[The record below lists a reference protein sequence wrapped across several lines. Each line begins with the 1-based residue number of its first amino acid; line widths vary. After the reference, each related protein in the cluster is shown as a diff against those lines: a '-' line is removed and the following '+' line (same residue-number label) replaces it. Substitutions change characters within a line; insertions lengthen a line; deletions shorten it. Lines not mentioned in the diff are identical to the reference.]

1 MAMTEERTFDTYA
14 LYRAAVLELFEHATH
29 RIVLFD
35 PDLGET
41 GIESMRGM
49 ELLSGFCDRAI
60 HADALRIA
68 VHHADYI
75 ERDCPRLLNLVSR
88 YGHRMAIRVTTP
100 QYHNWQQPYLVV
112 DDMHL
117 VTRFHH
123 DQPRG
128 KICYDAAAVA
138 APLLTHFEAVW
149 LHVQPGPTGASLG
162 L

>member
-1 MAMTEERTFDTYA
+1 MTEERAFDTYA
-14 LYRAAVLELFEHATH
+14 LYREAVLELLEQAAHG
-29 RIVLFD
+29 IVLFD

-41 GIESMRGM
+41 GIESVRGI

-60 HADALRIA
+60 HADALRIV
-68 VHHADYI
+68 VHRADYI
-75 ERDCPRLLNLVSR
+75 ERDCPRLLNLVAR

-100 QYHNWQQPYLVV
+100 QYHNWQQPYMVV
-112 DDMHL
+112 DDVHL

-128 KICYDAAAVA
+128 KICYASAAIA
-138 APLLTHFEAVW
+138 APLLTRFETMW
-149 LHVQPGPTGASLG
+149 LHAQPGPTGASLG